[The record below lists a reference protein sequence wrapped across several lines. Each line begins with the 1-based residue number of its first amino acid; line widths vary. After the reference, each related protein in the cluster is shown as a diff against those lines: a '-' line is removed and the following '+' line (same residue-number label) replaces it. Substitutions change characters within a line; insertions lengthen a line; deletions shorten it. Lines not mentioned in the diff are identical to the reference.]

1 MTSMTLLP
9 NFPQLIGSIYPAQTA
24 SSRAPV
30 SHLSSQTGKEG
41 SAGLPEHTAKMP
53 SWEEMEERLLLI
65 FKRKSDFQQKP
76 KKSLSCERSELL
88 AQHRWSDQGQEEPA
102 VTQQQC
108 ALILTQESQPRSRS
122 LQGSW
127 TSAPE
132 LPAEQ
137 HARHLAAQHGSQ
149 LAKNT
154 NKPFCL
160 PSSPV
165 WLSPPPPNAFP
176 KLFVS
181 TKTLNYFLAW
191 AKELPLQGAAAPKPD
206 LLRGMGACS
215 TMFRVS
221 LVPKPPRRGLNIHD
235 YSRNNSST
243 ER

>member
-154 NKPFCL
+154 NKPFVFHLHQFGFPPLPPMLFQNCL
-160 PSSPV
+160 
-165 WLSPPPPNAFP
+165 L
-176 KLFVS
+176 L
-181 TKTLNYFLAW
+181 LNYFLAR

>member
-1 MTSMTLLP
+1 MTGMTLLP

-122 LQGSW
+122 LWGSW

-154 NKPFCL
+154 NKPFVFHLHQFGFPPLPPMLFQNCL
-160 PSSPV
+160 
-165 WLSPPPPNAFP
+165 
-176 KLFVS
+176 
-181 TKTLNYFLAW
+181 LAL
-191 AKELPLQGAAAPKPD
+191 KHLII
-206 LLRGMGACS
+206 S
-215 TMFRVS
+215 
-221 LVPKPPRRGLNIHD
+221 
-235 YSRNNSST
+235 
-243 ER
+243 